1 MVGFC
6 IGNALVL
13 RVMMM
18 ELSRGALLAR
28 GGAALL
34 AGSSLGALA
43 GAARAATPPD
53 GDLAYARLFVA
64 SELLALDFYR
74 EAIAS
79 RQFAGAELRSLW
91 LARADEREH
100 YRSSAKVLTDAGQ
113 VPATAADI
121 DFTYPRGSF
130 ASRHAIAQLGTR
142 LETLFVAAYL
152 GAVGGYQTEALK
164 ELAARA
170 AASEAQHLS
179 VFAGEVGG
187 RRVGPAFPRP
197 LPIDKVSDALDAYT
211 S

>member
-1 MVGFC
+1 
-6 IGNALVL
+6 
-13 RVMMM
+13 M
-18 ELSRGALLAR
+18 ETGISRGGLLAR

-43 GAARAATPPD
+43 GAARAGTPPV

-74 EAIAS
+74 QAIVS
-79 RQFAGAELRSLW
+79 KQFAGADLRNLW

-100 YRSSAKVLTDAGQ
+100 YRSAAQILIDAGQ
-113 VPATAADI
+113 VPATAGDI
-121 DFTYPRGSF
+121 DFTYPGGSF
-130 ASRHAIAQLGTR
+130 ASRRAIAGLGTR
-142 LETLFVAAYL
+142 LEALFVAAYL

-170 AASEAQHLS
+170 AASEARHLS

-197 LPIDKVSDALDAYT
+197 LPIDKVSDVLDRYT

>member
-1 MVGFC
+1 MS
-6 IGNALVL
+6 
-13 RVMMM
+13 VMRT
-18 ELSRGALLAR
+18 EISRGALLAR
-28 GGAALL
+28 GGAVLL

-43 GAARAATPPD
+43 GAAHAAAPPD
-53 GDLAYARLFVA
+53 GDLAYARLFAA

-74 EAIAS
+74 KAIGS

-91 LARADEREH
+91 LARAVEREH
-100 YRSSAKVLTDAGQ
+100 YRSAAQILSGAGQ

-121 DFTYPRGSF
+121 DFSYPRGSF
-130 ASRHAIAQLGTR
+130 GSRRAIARLGTR
-142 LETLFVAAYL
+142 LEALFVAAYL

-179 VFAGEVGG
+179 LFAGEVGG

-197 LPIDKVSDALDAYT
+197 LPIDQVSDVLDRYT

>member
-1 MVGFC
+1 MGTG
-6 IGNALVL
+6 I
-13 RVMMM
+13 
-18 ELSRGALLAR
+18 SRGTLLAR
-28 GGAALL
+28 GGVALL

-74 EAIAS
+74 QAIAS
-79 RQFAGAELRSLW
+79 RRFAGPELRSLW
-91 LARADEREH
+91 LARADEGRH
-100 YRSSAKVLTDAGQ
+100 YRSAAEILTAAGQ
-113 VPATAADI
+113 VPATAGDI

-130 ASRHAIAQLGTR
+130 GSRRAIARLGVR
-142 LETLFVAAYL
+142 LESLFVSAYL

-187 RRVGPAFPRP
+187 RRVGTAFPRP
-197 LPIDKVSDALDAYT
+197 LPIDKVSDALDRYT

>member
-1 MVGFC
+1 MGAG
-6 IGNALVL
+6 IN
-13 RVMMM
+13 
-18 ELSRGALLAR
+18 RGALLAR

-34 AGSSLGALA
+34 AGSSLGVLV

-74 EAIAS
+74 QAIAS
-79 RQFAGAELRSLW
+79 THFAGADQRSLW
-91 LARADEREH
+91 LARADERCH
-100 YRSSAKVLTDAGQ
+100 YRSAAEILTAAGQ
-113 VPATAADI
+113 VPATANDI

-130 ASRHAIAQLGTR
+130 NSRRAIAGLGVR
-142 LETLFVAAYL
+142 LESLLVSAYL

-187 RRVGPAFPRP
+187 RRVGTAFPRP
-197 LPIDKVSDALDAYT
+197 LPIDKVSDALDRYT

>member
-1 MVGFC
+1 MGTG
-6 IGNALVL
+6 I
-13 RVMMM
+13 
-18 ELSRGALLAR
+18 SRGTLLAR

-43 GAARAATPPD
+43 GAAWAATPPD
-53 GDLAYARLFVA
+53 EDLAYARLFVA

-74 EAIAS
+74 QAIAS
-79 RQFAGAELRSLW
+79 TRFAGADLRSLW
-91 LARADEREH
+91 LARADERRH
-100 YRSSAKVLTDAGQ
+100 YQSAAEILTAAGQ
-113 VPATAADI
+113 VPATAGDI

-130 ASRHAIAQLGTR
+130 GSRRTIARLGVR
-142 LETLFVAAYL
+142 LESLFVSAYL

-187 RRVGPAFPRP
+187 RRVGTAFPRP
-197 LPIDKVSDALDAYT
+197 LPIDKVSDVLDRYT